1 MAQEKLDDALQ
12 KVNPAKREFVKALV
26 VGTAFVI
33 PTVASF
39 SMKGISLYE
48 AHAQSNVTSVP

>member
-1 MAQEKLDDALQ
+1 MPQGDLDDALQ
-12 KVNPAKREFVKALV
+12 KVDPAKRDLVKALV
-26 VGTAFVI
+26 VGTAFVV

-48 AHAQSNVTSVP
+48 AHAQSNIDT

>member
-1 MAQEKLDDALQ
+1 MAQEHLDDALQ
-12 KVNPAKREFVKALV
+12 KVDPAKRDFVKALI
-26 VGTAFVI
+26 VGTAFVV

-48 AHAQSNVTSVP
+48 AHAQSNVQ